1 MGAKK
6 KATVYVEE
14 SLYKA
19 ARIRAAKTDRT
30 ASDIF
35 NEALES
41 HLFEELEEIEDLKI
55 IEKRKHEKSIPLEKA
70 LKKLK
75 LNG

>member
-1 MGAKK
+1 MGARK
-6 KATVYVEE
+6 KATIYVEE

-30 ASDIF
+30 ASDVF

-41 HLFEELEEIEDLKI
+41 LLFEELEEIEDLKI
-55 IEKRKHEKSIPLEKA
+55 AAKRKNEKSD
-70 LKKLK
+70 
-75 LNG
+75 